1 MTRNKRRHHRKEIG
15 NNRLFLLVLHL
26 QSAKTLV
33 PANSDF
39 TQAVCILITSFQEW
53 LETIAQRGPPSV
65 ARG

>member
-1 MTRNKRRHHRKEIG
+1 MTQKKLAITNF
-15 NNRLFLLVLHL
+15 FLLVLHS

-53 LETIAQRGPPSV
+53 LETIAQRGPLSV